1 MTQVSLNDAPA
12 ATSSRPEAIANTAPK
27 SRSADQP
34 ALIEAHG
41 LHTYYGESHIL
52 HGVDLT
58 LHAGETLSLLGRN
71 GMGKT
76 TTLKSILGYAP
87 PRSGEVR
94 MAGVSVIRQRP
105 WQIVRRGIGY
115 VPEGRGIFRG
125 VSVREH
131 LIMVARKGINGSCEW
146 TYERVLDT
154 FPRLR
159 ERIDHDGALLSGGEQ
174 QMLSIGRALMT
185 NPRIMILDEA
195 TEGLAP
201 LIRQEIWQIIRTIK
215 DTGIASIVVDKNI
228 DNLLNIADRHLLLV
242 KGRVVFE
249 GTGDELKAQSGL
261 LETHLG
267 VG

>member
-1 MTQVSLNDAPA
+1 MTETYSLSAR
-12 ATSSRPEAIANTAPK
+12 SSST
-27 SRSADQP
+27 QP
-34 ALIEAHG
+34 AHNSSSSVSRVRGLGQDALIDAQG

-52 HGVDLT
+52 HGVDLS
-58 LHAGETLSLLGRN
+58 LYAGETLSLLGRN

-76 TTLKSILGYAP
+76 TTLKSILGYVP
-87 PRSGEVR
+87 PREGTVYFN
-94 MAGVSVIRQRP
+94 GVDLTRQRP
-105 WQIVRRGIGY
+105 WQIARCGIGY

-131 LIMVARKGINGSCEW
+131 LIMVARPGVDGRQDW

-159 ERIDHDGALLSGGEQ
+159 ERLNHDGSLLSGGEQ
-174 QMLSIGRALMT
+174 QMLSIGRALMM

-201 LIRQEIWQIIRTIK
+201 LIRQEIWNIVRAIK
-215 DTGIASIVVDKNI
+215 DTGIASIIVDKNI
-228 DNLLNIADRHLLLV
+228 DNLLDIADRHLLLV
-242 KGRVVFE
+242 KGKVVFSGSSE
-249 GTGDELKAQSGL
+249 ELKSQKSL
-261 LETHLG
+261 LDTHLG